1 MSEIATREF
10 ELSALAFLLSK
21 PIYYAQ
27 KRKDLTA
34 VKFSDKKINRILE
47 CLEKSWSGYSEFPT
61 KSELKEKLKKQLWDQ
76 SGEVDIAWQ
85 EYEDILDDIYAR
97 PTSKNTGEQ
106 LNLYMA
112 DEARKKLADKLL
124 SCSLDDLPEVSKLVE
139 SELKSLRRVHYQELD
154 FGLDFFS
161 KTGLKQVAEDMRS
174 YMDGDCFPSGYEL
187 LDKAMKGGTRKGEL
201 SAILGSTGTG
211 KAQPLDALVYT
222 PSGFVPMGSLK
233 LGDKVVDKDGYPVKV
248 VGVFP
253 QGIKDVYR
261 VAFSDGT
268 SAECCEDH
276 LWLSKHWADEH
287 FSVRPLKEMLEYGIK
302 TKYNRNVWQIPNFAG
317 LLDEKKDEL
326 PLDPYVL
333 GVLLGNGALAAACP
347 IFHTADTFIVEKVGK
362 LLAASGMAVA
372 PKLIQGSREIGYTL
386 VGEKKASKSCPN
398 PVKAALRKLNLA
410 GCNSDTKFFPAAYL
424 QASADSRLAV
434 LQGLMDTDGHNA
446 NNISV
451 DYCSASLQLVEGV
464 EFLVRSLGGHCTR
477 SATKRV
483 KGKPYYRSYIQLDL
497 NPFSLPRKA
506 EGWVGQ
512 NLRSVPKTKVIEKV
526 ELVGQ
531 KECQCISVD
540 SHSQTY
546 VTNDFVVTH
555 NTTMLINLTKGFVSG
570 GHRIVHVYLD
580 SLRSEM
586 AVRAGTCF
594 LRREIDFNEDMD
606 EVAAQIGAAYPDFEG
621 KLWFK
626 QYPAREINVDDLDEF
641 VENLKAYLYAYDID
655 RGVFPEDAG
664 QIDGMILDT
673 IDLLD
678 YGGREEGFMIDEA
691 KATKVN
697 AICVRHNMFIWTG
710 TQAGTDGMKND
721 KMKLHMA
728 HGYKSRFHPMANI
741 VMLSVPEEERQ
752 ALVRHIDLDFGKAR
766 RPLCFSSIPF
776 ILDVCTQTF
785 SEDLDRS
792 PKTGGAAEKA
802 GAPEQSAEAKGKPVA
817 PKSAEEVAHAWG

>member
-47 CLEKSWSGYSEFPT
+47 CLEKSWSGYNEFPT

-85 EYEDILDDIYAR
+85 EYEDILDDIYVR

-112 DEARKKLADKLL
+112 DEARKKLAEKLL
-124 SCSLDDLPEVSKLVE
+124 SCSLEDLPEVSKHVE
-139 SELKSLRRVHYQELD
+139 SELKSLRRVHYQEMD

-161 KTGLKQVAEDMRS
+161 KPNLKEVAEDMRA

-201 SAILGSTGTG
+201 SCCLGSTGSG
-211 KAQPLDALVYT
+211 KT
-222 PSGFVPMGSLK
+222 
-233 LGDKVVDKDGYPVKV
+233 
-248 VGVFP
+248 
-253 QGIKDVYR
+253 
-261 VAFSDGT
+261 T
-268 SAECCEDH
+268 
-276 LWLSKHWADEH
+276 WL
-287 FSVRPLKEMLEYGIK
+287 L
-302 TKYNRNVWQIPNFAG
+302 
-317 LLDEKKDEL
+317 
-326 PLDPYVL
+326 
-333 GVLLGNGALAAACP
+333 
-347 IFHTADTFIVEKVGK
+347 
-362 LLAASGMAVA
+362 
-372 PKLIQGSREIGYTL
+372 
-386 VGEKKASKSCPN
+386 
-398 PVKAALRKLNLA
+398 
-410 GCNSDTKFFPAAYL
+410 
-424 QASADSRLAV
+424 
-434 LQGLMDTDGHNA
+434 
-446 NNISV
+446 
-451 DYCSASLQLVEGV
+451 
-464 EFLVRSLGGHCTR
+464 
-477 SATKRV
+477 
-483 KGKPYYRSYIQLDL
+483 
-497 NPFSLPRKA
+497 
-506 EGWVGQ
+506 
-512 NLRSVPKTKVIEKV
+512 
-526 ELVGQ
+526 
-531 KECQCISVD
+531 
-540 SHSQTY
+540 
-546 VTNDFVVTH
+546 
-555 NTTMLINLTKGFVSG
+555 NLTKGFVSG

-606 EVAAQIGAAYPDFEG
+606 EVAEQIGAAYPDFEG

-626 QYPAREINVDDLDEF
+626 QYPARDINVDELDEF

-664 QIDGMILDT
+664 KIDGMILDT

-678 YGGREEGFMIDEA
+678 HSGTEDGFMVDEA
-691 KATKVN
+691 KTTKVN

-792 PKTGGAAEKA
+792 PKAGGAPDKA
-802 GAPEQSAEAKGKPVA
+802 GAPEQSAEAKGKPVGA
-817 PKSAEEVAHAWG
+817 KSAEEVAHAWG